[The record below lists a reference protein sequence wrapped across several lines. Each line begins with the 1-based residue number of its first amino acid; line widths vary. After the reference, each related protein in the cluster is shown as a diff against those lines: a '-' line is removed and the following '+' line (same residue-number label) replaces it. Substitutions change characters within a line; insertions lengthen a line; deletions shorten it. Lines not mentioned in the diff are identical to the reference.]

1 MDIPMNFSYKEKS
14 LITSL
19 VVTLLIFGWYFFGV
33 FSNITETPSEQFD
46 FNDVI
51 RVIILIAILE
61 GIIKWFFS
69 KKDEADLVDER
80 DKLIDTKSYRNSYW
94 TLCIGAWFILMQ
106 LLFEASGIWSISD
119 HLSLQHL
126 IFSSPT
132 YIAHLLLLFFVLSE
146 VIHFSTQLFYYR
158 KGV

>member
-1 MDIPMNFSYKEKS
+1 MGLSNKEKS
-14 LITSL
+14 LIISL

-33 FSNITETPSEQFD
+33 FSNVTANSSEKIG

-51 RVIILIAILE
+51 RVIILIAILK
-61 GIIKWFFS
+61 GIIAGFFQ
-69 KKDEADLVDER
+69 KKGEADLVDER

-106 LLFEASGIWSISD
+106 LLFEASGLWSNAY
-119 HLSLQHL
+119 HTLV
-126 IFSSPT
+126 FTSPT
-132 YIAHLLLLFFVLSE
+132 FIAHLLLLFFVLSE

>member
-1 MDIPMNFSYKEKS
+1 MNFSYKEKS

-19 VVTLLIFGWYFFGV
+19 VVTLLIFGRYFFGV
-33 FSNITETPSEQFD
+33 FSNVTATPSEQFD
-46 FNDVI
+46 FSDVI

-106 LLFEASGIWSISD
+106 LLFEASRLWSNAY
-119 HLSLQHL
+119 HTLV
-126 IFSSPT
+126 FTSPT
-132 YIAHLLLLFFVLSE
+132 FIAHLLLLFFVLSE

>member
-1 MDIPMNFSYKEKS
+1 MNFSYKEKS

-33 FSNITETPSEQFD
+33 FSNVTATPSEQFD

-94 TLCIGAWFILMQ
+94 ILCIGAWFILMQ
-106 LLFEASGIWSISD
+106 LLFEAAGIWSNSY
-119 HLSLQHL
+119 HTLV
-126 IFSSPT
+126 FTSPT

>member
-1 MDIPMNFSYKEKS
+1 MNFSYKEKS

-19 VVTLLIFGWYFFGV
+19 VVTLLIFGRYFFGV
-33 FSNITETPSEQFD
+33 FSNVTATPSEQFD
-46 FNDVI
+46 FSDVI

-94 TLCIGAWFILMQ
+94 ALCVGVWFILVQ
-106 LLFEASGIWSISD
+106 LLFESTGIPSISD
-119 HLSLQHL
+119 RFSLQHY

>member
-1 MDIPMNFSYKEKS
+1 MDIPMHFSYKEKS

-33 FSNITETPSEQFD
+33 FSNVTATPSEQFD

-106 LLFEASGIWSISD
+106 LLFESSGLWSNAY
-119 HLSLQHL
+119 HTLV
-126 IFSSPT
+126 FTSPT